1 MTLPIRVHVPEA
13 TPAHFVML
21 SCFGQLA
28 FDNALS
34 HYHIEPLSF
43 RPGKATYTLHCTRG
57 AKPFVLR
64 TLREFARIANDW
76 E

>member
-1 MTLPIRVHVPEA
+1 MTLPVRVHVSEA
-13 TPAHFVML
+13 TPAHFIML
-21 SCFGQLA
+21 SCLGQLA

-34 HYHIEPLSF
+34 HYHIELQSF
-43 RPGKATYTLHCTRG
+43 APGKASYTLHYTRG